1 MMTVTLGVPSML
13 PVIKNPKF
21 ELQHLPPNTHWGFS
35 ESYSQIPLKFCCLLS
50 SIYFE
55 AHICNLSRRC
65 RWPLTNFT
73 MYAVNQWLF
82 VLIAPIACFG
92 CFLLF
97 AWIRRRGHKKATHSL
112 FPLLLPFPFPF
123 SCLIFSSIAT

>member
-1 MMTVTLGVPSML
+1 MPKTAGLIGPHKCKDPEQIHGCCSLHHMLLIDQFRCAVL
-13 PVIKNPKF
+13 PVSGLVLRYLDF
-21 ELQHLPPNTHWGFS
+21 QQLAFL
-35 ESYSQIPLKFCCLLS
+35 SQ
-50 SIYFE
+50 
-55 AHICNLSRRC
+55 RC

-82 VLIAPIACFG
+82 VLIALIACFG